1 MNFEPLK
8 EFMDHL
14 TSWRIP
20 GNCIRVAMGGKEVFR
35 YESGYSDLENKV
47 PMTGEG
53 LFNIYSCSKPITVTA
68 ALQLYEKGVFL
79 LDDPLYEYIPE
90 FKDMYVKEGDDVR
103 EAKNTITMRHLLT
116 MTAGFIY
123 SFDSPGF
130 KKAREITDGKMD
142 TLTVA
147 KCVASDPLHFEPGTK
162 WQYSICHDILG
173 AAIEAMSG
181 MKFRDYVKKNVFE
194 PLGMNDS
201 YYHNDEVIDRVNKLY
216 RFVDG
221 ENTDIVK
228 LQSGELKSV
237 GGKIVEE
244 GKSVSHVLGAEFD
257 SGGAGI
263 TTSLDDYMKFANAM
277 ALGGIGTNGERIL
290 SQGTVELMKT
300 NQITEQL
307 LPYLNWSQLTGYG
320 YGLGVRTMIDRAKSG
335 SLGSVGEFG
344 WGGAAGATFL
354 ADTDMEL
361 AVFYTHH
368 LLNPQE
374 TYYQP
379 RLKNVIYNCLKR

>member
-20 GNCIRVAMGGKEVFR
+20 GNCIRVSMGGKEVFR

-90 FKDMYVKEGDDVR
+90 FKNMYVKEGDDVR
-103 EAKNTITMRHLLT
+103 EAKTPITMRHLLT

-201 YYHNDEVIDRVNKLY
+201 YYHNDEVIDRVNNLY

-228 LQSGELKSV
+228 LQSGEIKSV
-237 GGKIVEE
+237 GGKVVQE
-244 GKSVSHVLGAEFD
+244 GKEVSHVLGPEFD

-300 NQITEQL
+300 NQITEEL
-307 LPYLNWSQLTGYG
+307 MPYLNWSQLTGYG